1 VTPVLR
7 TSHFASQLAGA
18 RTGLGLAL
26 AAHQFAGETLVEVAH
41 AKGLDGA
48 WEELPEGTL
57 WLVGHKALRHV
68 PRIAAVW
75 DFVVETMRGA

>member
-1 VTPVLR
+1 MTPVLR